1 MRECVASASTHPT
14 PTLEHPSLVLQNSV
28 PTALFQWQQPAKGK
42 RASTH
47 THFLVSF
54 LFIYFSRDARTHKYI
69 RRCESAL
76 CPLCLIYARR
86 GVHASRSL
94 ARSSIE
100 SRLFIIAIQIGYNRK
115 REKASKKKKTL
126 AVCFAP
132 LRAQRACKL
141 PLIQPQAAARAPLPI
156 NPQFSWTRTHTLH
169 RMYSAPAQNEER
181 SRSKKGGIENTH
193 LHIDGVRFYIIYASV
208 KSLGMGLKLLAANSG
223 MLCFACK
230 KCHSG

>member
-1 MRECVASASTHPT
+1 MYARVAKKANRTHQKKGEIVDQFIESRLMRECVASASTHPT
-14 PTLEHPSLVLQNSV
+14 PTLEHPSLVSQNSV
-28 PTALFQWQQPAKGK
+28 PTALFRRQQPAKGK

-47 THFLVSF
+47 TFWSHFCSF
-54 LFIYFSRDARTHKYI
+54 IFLETHARTYT

-156 NPQFSWTRTHTLH
+156 NPQFSWTRTHTH
-169 RMYSAPAQNEER
+169 TPYRMYSAPAQKRREKPKQKRRN
-181 SRSKKGGIENTH
+181 
-193 LHIDGVRFYIIYASV
+193 
-208 KSLGMGLKLLAANSG
+208 
-223 MLCFACK
+223 
-230 KCHSG
+230 